1 MQQNQLYQNSA
12 KFWLRSKAAVNRKRR
27 QIFFSE
33 NEIFERNDRFDESEI
48 FGPFKRSEKPTTV
61 AHHRRRLCR
70 RLRRRRRRRRRRPR
84 RRRRCR
90 CRRHCR
96 RRGRR
101 RRRRRRCRR
110 HCRRRRQLIIKG

>member
-61 AHHRRRLCR
+61 AHHRRRRRLQRPRRQSCRCCR
-70 RLRRRRRRRRRRPR
+70 RRLC
-84 RRRRCR
+84 RRRRCC
-90 CRRHCR
+90 CRQYCR
-96 RRGRR
+96 DGWK
-101 RRRRRRCRR
+101 
-110 HCRRRRQLIIKG
+110 H